1 MRQNINKFLEWTLAI
16 LLGIMVLDVFW
27 GVLTRYVMGS
37 QSSWTD
43 ELARYLMIWVSILG
57 SAYAAGKNF
66 HIAIDLLPKY
76 LNDKNKK
83 RLDIFIILIIVLF
96 VIAVFMVGGLRYM
109 YISFALGQSSPA
121 LHVPIGLVY
130 MVLPISGLFIIYYK
144 VEDLYNIVRKTE
156 KQ

>member
-1 MRQNINKFLEWTLAI
+1 MRQNIDKFLEWTLAI

-96 VIAVFMVGGLRYM
+96 VIAVFMVGGLRYI
-109 YISFALGQSSPA
+109 YISFTLGQSSPA

-130 MVLPISGLFIIYYK
+130 MVLPIAGLFIIYYK
-144 VEDLYNIVRKTE
+144 VADLYNIVRKTE